1 VIYEHVVLEVKP
13 GQEAEYEAAL
23 AQALPIIQAAEGFCS
38 LQMLRHLD
46 DGRYVLI
53 VGWDSVEAHRE
64 GFRNSAPYQEWRALL
79 HHFYVEVPDVQY
91 YRSIAEI

>member
-23 AQALPIIQAAEGFCS
+23 AQALPIIQAADGFRS
-38 LQMLRHLD
+38 LNMLRHLEE
-46 DGRYVLI
+46 GPYVLI
-53 VGWDSVEAHRE
+53 VGWDSVAAHRE
-64 GFRNSAPYQEWRALL
+64 GFRNSAPYLEWRALL